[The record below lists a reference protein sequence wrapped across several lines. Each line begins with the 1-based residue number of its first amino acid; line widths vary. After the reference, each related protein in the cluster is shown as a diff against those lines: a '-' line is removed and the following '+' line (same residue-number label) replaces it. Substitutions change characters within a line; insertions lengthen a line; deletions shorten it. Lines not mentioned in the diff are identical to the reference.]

1 MSLDETSRVRTRTET
16 ARGTHK
22 LDVGS
27 HLGNLLDLDH
37 DQLVHLFQR
46 NHEQHRSI
54 HHLPRSQ
61 ESS

>member
-1 MSLDETSRVRTRTET
+1 MRTGM
-16 ARGTHK
+16 AKATHE

-46 NHEQHRSI
+46 NNE
-54 HHLPRSQ
+54 
-61 ESS
+61 